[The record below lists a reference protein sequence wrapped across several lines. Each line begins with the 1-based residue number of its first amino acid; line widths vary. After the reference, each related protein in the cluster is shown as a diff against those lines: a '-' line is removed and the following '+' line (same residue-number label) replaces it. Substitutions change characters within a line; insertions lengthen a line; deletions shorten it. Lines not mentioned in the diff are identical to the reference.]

1 MEYQAFLNSFD
12 EPIQDLVNYS
22 SDSTF
27 DDEESLSDVSS
38 KAEFTDE
45 DEEQTGWDSNLI
57 ESYPEEVVSE
67 VQVQLKQCLKCND
80 TKCQFKDWSD
90 ITVLKIR
97 STLYRDDQRYRERKL
112 LILYQKH
119 IASIKNLKQKS
130 AKYKTKVASY
140 DKKKAKTE
148 AIWSNTSTLQVAD
161 GDEDWLNKNVIF
173 WFVSDLVEKT
183 RRAAKIEIR

>member
-1 MEYQAFLNSFD
+1 MNDHATTCGVSEKGFSTEKTLFQFFGPANSQMEYQAFLNSFD

-80 TKCQFKDWSD
+80 TKCQFKNWSD

-97 STLYRDDQRYRERKL
+97 STLYRDDYTERNKILLAMLFSGWRDVDSPAKAGTTLKRQSFFYR
-112 LILYQKH
+112 
-119 IASIKNLKQKS
+119 IKDQPLH
-130 AKYKTKVASY
+130 T
-140 DKKKAKTE
+140 
-148 AIWSNTSTLQVAD
+148 
-161 GDEDWLNKNVIF
+161 
-173 WFVSDLVEKT
+173 
-183 RRAAKIEIR
+183 